1 MFKKRKA
8 IIIIL
13 MFALAFS
20 LIGCEGTD
28 LSKDQ
33 NDELAKKKEEDTNQ
47 QTNEQQQT
55 QTNDEDSQMKKK
67 ETSPKQP
74 KQEIDNTEEKESE
87 QRTDQ
92 ESKQQT
98 YNSEYQKVKVVKHV
112 DGDTVYIKLPSGKTE
127 KVRFIGVNTP
137 ESTIRHEPYGEE
149 ASNYTKSK
157 LLGETVYIAK
167 DVSNRD
173 QYGRLLR
180 YIWLERPEQVTEN
193 EIRSKMFNAILVL
206 EGYAQAATYPPDVK
220 YAHYFRKFQREARNK
235 GKGLWGLK
243 EETDQSKQNQTKV
256 QGEEIKLIDLT
267 KTVEQGNQATITIK
281 GTEGVEYNIEV
292 YYKSGPSK
300 AAGLEPK
307 VAGSDGLITW
317 IWKVGSRTSEGT
329 YPIVVTGGGKELE
342 VKFKVVK

>member
-1 MFKKRKA
+1 MTNDYFGNHTIKSEGGSKMFKKRKA

-13 MFALAFS
+13 IFVLAFS
-20 LIGCEGTD
+20 LIGCEGSD

-33 NDELAKKKEEDTNQ
+33 NDELAKKKE
-47 QTNEQQQT
+47 
-55 QTNDEDSQMKKK
+55 
-67 ETSPKQP
+67 TSPKQP
-74 KQEIDNTEEKESE
+74 KQEPDNTEQKEEKESE
-87 QRTDQ
+87 QRTD
-92 ESKQQT
+92 
-98 YNSEYQKVKVVKHV
+98 YQKVKVVKHV
-112 DGDTVYIKLPSGKTE
+112 DGDTVYIKLPSGETE

-137 ESTIRHEPYGEE
+137 ESTTRHEPYGEE

-157 LLGETVYIAK
+157 LLGKTVYIAQ
-167 DVSNRD
+167 DVSDRD

-180 YIWLERPEQVTEN
+180 YIWLEKPEKVTEN

-220 YAHYFRKFQREARNK
+220 YAYYFRKFQREARNK
-235 GKGLWGLK
+235 RKGLWGLK

-317 IWKVGSRTSEGT
+317 SWKVGSRTSEGT